1 MEVTLMTAT
10 TEMTREE
17 SLLAS
22 QAIFEKLSS
31 ADPSM
36 AKQAVD
42 AVNDFTRTKMRED
55 GFFRRIMPPIPISND
70 DLDRQV
76 DTDKPVKIVDKE
88 PNSPAAVSI
97 PFATLP
103 TSLYIKGDRY
113 KVTFDRITTPKF
125 TKDVDEL
132 RTWYM
137 DIRQVFS
144 DNAIKDMLAEEDGK
158 FLSAVNTALV
168 GPDLI
173 VPTSGVAQYQTI
185 AGGITRDTL
194 WDSLKILPG
203 TPSNLEVHC
212 VLLNNITIKD
222 VAKFTRN
229 EMGGDLAEEI
239 MRNGWTL
246 SEVMGVKWVITIKKG
261 LVPTNT
267 MYHFADP
274 KFIGKSYMLEDTTM
288 YIRREAYF
296 IEFFA
301 YESLGGTIGH
311 TSGLAR
317 VDFE

>member
-1 MEVTLMTAT
+1 MANSTVMTQ
-10 TEMTREE
+10 EE
-17 SLLAS
+17 SKLLS
-22 QAIFEKLSS
+22 KVIFEKLSS
-31 ADPSM
+31 RDAHLE
-36 AKQAVD
+36 KQAVD

-55 GFFRRIMPPIPISND
+55 GFYRRIMPPIPISND
-70 DLDRQV
+70 DLDRAV

-88 PNSPAAVSI
+88 PDSPAAISI

-103 TSLYIKGDRY
+103 TNLYIRGDRY
-113 KVTFDRITTPKF
+113 KVTFDRIVTPRF

-137 DIRQVFS
+137 DIRQILS

-158 FLSAVNTALV
+158 FISAVNTALV
-168 GPDLI
+168 GVGLV
-173 VPTSGVAQYQTI
+173 VPTSGTI
-185 AGGITRDTL
+185 QHQAISGGITRSNL
-194 WDSLKILPG
+194 WDSLKIMPN

-212 VLLNNITIKD
+212 VLLNNITIKE
-222 VAKFTRN
+222 VAKLDRN
-229 EMGGDLAEEI
+229 AMGGDLSEEI

-246 SEVMGVKWVITIKKG
+246 GDFMGIKWIITIKKG

-311 TSGLAR
+311 TSGLSR
-317 VDFE
+317 VNFT